1 MDVSIQFNSCSKKET
16 PDDGQQGPKHIV
28 RKESVRISFS
38 MLHRD
43 GNNIIANDLPLIK
56 GKKQVIQQN

>member
-1 MDVSIQFNSCSKKET
+1 
-16 PDDGQQGPKHIV
+16 
-28 RKESVRISFS
+28 

-56 GKKQVIQQN
+56 GKKQVIQQNWFTVEWMGCVWLLAENM